1 MKDKYRQL
9 PAVGKLLQHP
19 AVKAWQ
25 DEFPLDKMSQVATK
39 MVDEMRTKI
48 ADLLPEDFL
57 EENIIKGLR
66 ERLEFDTTPNFQ
78 YVINA
83 TGVVLHTNLGR
94 ALLSKEAVAAMA
106 EIVSSY
112 NNLEL
117 NLDTGKRGSRYSHV
131 EKLICELTGAE
142 AALVVNNNASA
153 VLLVLREL
161 AQEEE
166 VIVSR
171 GELVEIG
178 GSFRVSEVMRESRG
192 KLVEVGTTNK
202 THIYDYERNINEN
215 TRLLLKVHTSNFR
228 VVGFTETVSSEELVK
243 LGNKYD
249 LPVYEDLGSGM
260 LYDLKNIGIGDE
272 PTVQEVVAAGV
283 DVISFS
289 GDKLLGGPQ
298 AGIIVGK
305 KKYIDKIKMNQL
317 NRALR
322 IDKFTIAALERTL
335 LHYVK
340 EEYDKIPTLQ
350 MLTVSQ
356 EVLGAKA
363 EKLARLIQGR
373 LDQEPA
379 IKRMFPLD
387 IRQEADYS
395 QVGGGAL
402 PLERL
407 ETQVISLGL
416 GTDQVSVAAV
426 TDCLRHVA
434 VPLIPRVSHERIIL
448 DVRTMTEAELD
459 LVANSI
465 IEALAHFVN

>member
-448 DVRTMTEAELD
+448 DVRTMTETELD

-465 IEALAHFVN
+465 IEALAHFVS

>member
-465 IEALAHFVN
+465 IEALAHFVS

>member
-363 EKLARLIQGR
+363 EKLARLIQDR

-407 ETQVISLGL
+407 ATQVISLGL
-416 GTDQVSVAAV
+416 GTDHASVAAV
-426 TDCLRHVA
+426 TDCLRHVT